1 MRQLLIVS
9 AVVLLMSGVCATAQV
24 DVGGYFS
31 ALGKYTTVNESGTV
45 MPSAG
50 VGIIFNGRFGFG
62 AMLAALV
69 PTIHADS
76 LSSTGRP
83 LLINLIY
90 YGGTLEYIHN
100 PDDFL
105 QYGGGLLIGA
115 GSVSFA
121 ESTAKHHNNH
131 DTNRPNYSFGFI
143 EPEVAGQFAFNENF
157 RLRASFGWRA
167 VFARDAEAAPAGQLS
182 GPVVALGFRIGLF
195 TSWE

>member
-1 MRQLLIVS
+1 MRLLPIVS
-9 AVVLLMSGVCATAQV
+9 AVVLLMSGVHATAQV

-31 ALGKYTTVNESGTV
+31 AFGKYTTVNKSGTV

-50 VGIIFNGRFGFG
+50 VGIIVDGHFGFG

-83 LLINLIY
+83 LLINLFY
-90 YGGTLEYIHN
+90 YGGTLEYICN
-100 PDDFL
+100 PDDFF
-105 QYGGGLLIGA
+105 QYGGGLLMGA
-115 GSVSFA
+115 GSVGFA
-121 ESTAKHHNNH
+121 ESTAKHSPDS
-131 DTNRPNYSFGFI
+131 DTNGSNYSFGFI

-195 TSWE
+195 PSLD